1 MPNAQCPMFN
11 SIMDKLDEKL
21 RQLIAEACSYPA
33 KSLQR
38 QQRLSEVYRL
48 VTKSRKLWREP
59 VPYYNDALQEMWE
72 FCCQNPELY
81 DPSECRVTTW
91 LDDELKKRLRRLRD
105 GKRRQQQRQIADR
118 QNQDGKT
125 LDSVANLPARPDIE
139 PAIEI
144 MNATLT
150 WVATDPDGT
159 LRQTLFRKR
168 ADINCQALIRRRFP
182 AETPWKEIAT
192 EFNLTP
198 SEATDLPKF
207 YNRKCLP
214 LLRSFGVAQGYIEE
228 QKNPK
233 RRKAQ

>member
-1 MPNAQCPMFN
+1 
-11 SIMDKLDEKL
+11 MDNLDKNL

-33 KSLQR
+33 KSPQR

-48 VTKSRKLWREP
+48 VTKSRKLWRES

-81 DPSECRVTTW
+81 DPSKCRVTTW
-91 LDDELKKRLRRLRD
+91 LDDELKKRLRRWRD
-105 GKRRQQQRQIADR
+105 GTRRQQQRQMYARKSEEGQAFDLV
-118 QNQDGKT
+118 GH
-125 LDSVANLPARPDIE
+125 LPARPDVE
-139 PAIEI
+139 PALEI
-144 MNATLT
+144 MNATLN
-150 WVATDPDGT
+150 WIATDPEGT
-159 LRQTLFRKR
+159 LRKTLFRKR

-182 AETPWKEIAT
+182 SETPWKEIAA

-214 LLRSFGVAQGYIEE
+214 LLRSFGVAQGYIEDR
-228 QKNPK
+228 KTPK